1 MTRKGKPAAK
11 SARGKA
17 ARGKAAQLAA
27 AQLAEAA
34 RLNEVAAI
42 ADAARLKAAIE
53 SAEAS
58 AQAEAAAAVAKA
70 AQAKVNAELKAAQIK
85 AAMDRQELE
94 SLRAQMAAIDRAQGV
109 VEFELDGTIVSVN
122 KNFFLDML
130 GYSLDEVRGK
140 HHRMFVDP
148 GYAAGPAYRAMWELL
163 GRGEWHAGQFKRIG
177 KDGREVWVQA
187 SYNPI
192 LDSNGKPYKVV
203 KYASDVTEQVL
214 MSQQLVAAVQ
224 ETKATID
231 AASHGDLTRRIG
243 THGKTGD
250 VAVLCAGVNSLL
262 EAISAIVEEVNA
274 TVELGRSRA
283 ISPRASRSRARWAR
297 SSTCRPASIRWSRT

>member
-1 MTRKGKPAAK
+1 
-11 SARGKA
+11 
-17 ARGKAAQLAA
+17 
-27 AQLAEAA
+27 
-34 RLNEVAAI
+34 
-42 ADAARLKAAIE
+42 
-53 SAEAS
+53 
-58 AQAEAAAAVAKA
+58 
-70 AQAKVNAELKAAQIK
+70 
-85 AAMDRQELE
+85 MDRQELE

-122 KNFFLDML
+122 KNFLDIL

-243 THGKTGD
+243 TDGKTGD

-274 TVELGRSRA
+274 TVELGQQGDLTAR
-283 ISPRASRSRARWAR
+283 ISLEGKVGAFEHLSTGINSMVENMMQVVKQIKNAAHEVENGAEEISQGQRQPLAAHRGAGLEPRGDRLRRWR
-297 SSTCRPASIRWSRT
+297 R